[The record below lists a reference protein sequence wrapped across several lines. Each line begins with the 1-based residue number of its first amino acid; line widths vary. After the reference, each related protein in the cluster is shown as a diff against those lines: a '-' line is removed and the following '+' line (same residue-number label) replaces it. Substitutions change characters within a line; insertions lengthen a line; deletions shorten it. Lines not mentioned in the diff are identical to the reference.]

1 MSSPNQ
7 LSFLPDDYLE
17 LKRQQRTNAVC
28 AALFAAL
35 VVGIG
40 GAFHFTEKQM
50 RVIEAQYA
58 DVGRRY
64 AEAARPIEQFRK
76 MQEQQRKMETQAALS
91 ASLLEKVPRSYL
103 LAEITNSLPPNVS
116 LIDFNL
122 TSAAKNAP
130 PNPAQYK
137 TVYEQKKAEIEAAKI
152 AAATA
157 GQTKIFEVT
166 MKVTGMAENDVQ
178 VAQFMNQ
185 LAKSK
190 LLRDVNMVVSDEFQ
204 PSPKDEKLRKFVIE
218 MTLNPDAE
226 VKRQETKKI
235 NKLLEA
241 DAAK

>member
-7 LSFLPDDYLE
+7 LSFLPDDYLD

-28 AALFAAL
+28 AVLFAFL

-40 GAFHFTEKQM
+40 TAFHFTEKQM
-50 RVIEAQYA
+50 RGVEGEYA
-58 DVGRRY
+58 DVSRRY
-64 AEAARPIEQFRK
+64 ADAARPIEQFKR

-103 LAEITNSLPPNVS
+103 LAEITNSLPANVS
-116 LIDFNL
+116 LLDFGLASNQ
-122 TSAAKNAP
+122 KNPA
-130 PNPAQYK
+130 PNPQQFK
-137 TVYEQKKAEIEAAKI
+137 TVYEQKKAEIEAAKV

-157 GQTKIFEVT
+157 GQTKQFEIT
-166 MKVTGMAENDVQ
+166 MRITGIAATDVQ

-185 LAKSK
+185 LARSK

-204 PSPKDEKLRKFVIE
+204 PSAKDEKLRKFVIE

-226 VKRQETKKI
+226 VKRQEPKKI
-235 NKLLEA
+235 NRLLEA
-241 DAAK
+241 DAK